1 MKQDLSHFLNQTIE
15 ELENINDNFLNL
27 KKQPVKTLFEII
39 EIAKYDGTRYFLK
52 IDGSYHKAFST
63 YEEAFAEFTLA
74 TNFRETTTVL
84 VSKEVEL

>member
-1 MKQDLSHFLNQTIE
+1 MSQWIDEFFKNHLEQVNKEFLLIDQITN
-15 ELENINDNFLNL
+15 
-27 KKQPVKTLFEII
+27 KPMKTLFEIV

-63 YEEAFAEFTLA
+63 YEEAFTEFTLA